1 MILYPPVR
9 FDSNEWFIIAVTVT
23 SWSGYLLLL
32 RPRFPLIILIG
43 LCLFNFY
50 LAQTVDFAIAQ
61 GPPIDLY
68 DYNDLPQY
76 EWSDLFMY
84 LFTYPPATLFIVWGY
99 MRFRP
104 RGWWFAVY
112 LVAVALVSVGLEAV
126 AWMCN
131 VYKYKG
137 WNLYYSFLFY
147 IVTTGMNIAVYRMI
161 VRFLPVE
168 AFGNAKPVAVRN
180 ISGYEHNGD
189 ESS

>member
-23 SWSGYLLLL
+23 SWSAYLLLL

-43 LCLFNFY
+43 LWLFNIY

-84 LFTYPPATLFIVWGY
+84 LFTYPPVTLFIVWGY
-99 MRFRP
+99 ARFRP
-104 RGWWFAVY
+104 RGWWLAAY
-112 LVAVALVSVGLEAV
+112 LVAVALVSTGFEAV

-137 WNLYYSFLFY
+137 WTLYYSFFFY
-147 IVTTGMNIAVYRMI
+147 IVTTALNIAVYRMI
-161 VRFLPVE
+161 VRFLPDGG
-168 AFGNAKPVAVRN
+168 A
-180 ISGYEHNGD
+180 ISTPPLE
-189 ESS
+189 